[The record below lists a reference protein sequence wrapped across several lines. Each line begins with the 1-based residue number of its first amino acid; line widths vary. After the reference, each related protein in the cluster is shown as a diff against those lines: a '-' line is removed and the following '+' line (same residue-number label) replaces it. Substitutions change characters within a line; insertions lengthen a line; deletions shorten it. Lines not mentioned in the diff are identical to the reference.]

1 MRLYRNLVAASIDA
15 LQKIFSENRLADQV
29 VQSLLRSNKKWG
41 SKDRR
46 FLAAT
51 VYDTV
56 RWYRLYYEVYGKKPV
71 SKSEWWHVL
80 GIMWL
85 IQDNELPQWEE
96 FSALD
101 SQEIKK
107 KFTEL
112 SMIRKIK
119 ASIPDWL
126 DDVGFLELGD
136 KWKDVLTA
144 SNLPAQLVLRANTLK
159 TTRMGFVNEL
169 KSKGILTELMD
180 IPAGVL
186 VPVRRKLTNMPS
198 YERGYF
204 EIQDASSQQVAP
216 FLDVKKGMYVV
227 DACAGA
233 GGKSLHIAA
242 LMEDKGRILSLD
254 VESEKLFQLQ
264 KRAKRAAVSILKT
277 QVIKSKKSILQL
289 HNLADRLLLDVPCSG
304 LGTLRRSPHIKWRF
318 NPKLLKKTLVKQQQ
332 ILQDYSPICKSGG
345 KMVYATCSVLPSENQ
360 QQIKTFLSSQAGADF
375 KLVSEK
381 SILPQD
387 EGFDGFYMALL
398 EKKETLGG
406 W

>member
-85 IQDNELPQWEE
+85 TQDNELPQWEE

>member
-85 IQDNELPQWEE
+85 TQDNELPQWEE

-144 SNLPAQLVLRANTLK
+144 SNLPAQLVLRANALK